1 VTDLT
6 DLTEP
11 VPEPTP
17 PSTTVEPVDPAVAL
31 SRKNMAWG
39 FALFGI
45 FLLLFVGTVLV
56 ALAYLWLD

>member
-1 VTDLT
+1 MS

-11 VPEPTP
+11 VPEPLP
-17 PSTTVEPVDPAVAL
+17 PHTTVEVVDPSLAL
-31 SRKNMAWG
+31 ARKNIAWG

-45 FLLLFVGTVLV
+45 FLLLFAGTVLV

>member
-1 VTDLT
+1 VS

-11 VPEPTP
+11 VPEPLP
-17 PSTTVEPVDPAVAL
+17 PRTTVEVVDPSLAL
-31 SRKNMAWG
+31 ARKNIAWG

-45 FLLLFVGTVLV
+45 FMLLFVGTILV

>member
-1 VTDLT
+1 VS

-11 VPEPTP
+11 VPEPLP
-17 PSTTVEPVDPAVAL
+17 PRQTVEPVDPTLAL
-31 SRKNMAWG
+31 ARKNIAWG

-45 FLLLFVGTVLV
+45 FLLLFAGTILV

>member
-1 VTDLT
+1 MTDLT

-11 VPEPTP
+11 VEEPA
-17 PSTTVEPVDPAVAL
+17 PSLTTVEPVDPTVAL

-45 FLLLFVGTVLV
+45 FLLLFAGTVLV